1 MSETVRVVIADDHPV
16 VLDGLRLLLGSL
28 PGFVVVGEAT
38 TGREVTAQV
47 DELQPDL
54 VVMDLHM
61 PDIDGIAATRNI
73 VSRSPHVAILI
84 LTMFDDDDS
93 VFAALRA
100 GAGGYILKGAAQTE
114 IVRALE
120 AAASGE
126 AIFSPAIARRVL
138 AYFSEA
144 ADPRLR
150 TAFPELTPR
159 ERKVLE
165 YIAAG
170 LNNTVIADR
179 LGLQIKTIRNHVANV
194 FTKLH
199 VTDRAQA
206 IIQAREA
213 GLGRSE
219 RHSDDP
225 GR

>member
-1 MSETVRVVIADDHPV
+1 MSEPVRVVIADDHPV

-38 TGREVTAQV
+38 TGRQVSAQV

-61 PDIDGIAATRNI
+61 PDIDGIAATREI
-73 VSRSPHVAILI
+73 VRRSPHVSILI

-100 GAGGYILKGAAQTE
+100 GASGYILKGAGQPE
-114 IVRALE
+114 IIRALE
-120 AAASGE
+120 AIASGE

-138 AYFSEA
+138 AYFSGA
-144 ADPRLR
+144 PDPRLR
-150 TAFPELTPR
+150 SAFPELTPR
-159 ERKVLE
+159 EREVLE
-165 YIAAG
+165 FIAAG
-170 LNNTVIADR
+170 LNNTIIADR
-179 LGLQIKTIRNHVANV
+179 LGLQVKTVRNHVANV

-206 IIQAREA
+206 IVHAREA
-213 GLGRSE
+213 GLGRRE
-219 RHSDDP
+219 RHAGDAE
-225 GR
+225 R